1 MTTKTCQ
8 KPERESKAIL
18 TTTTPSVHIRALGI
32 KLHMKYIMGYEED
45 PRRAYAKHG
54 AAWLDIGSRTLTNA
68 WSKQLLSEK
77 LSRQMGP
84 PHTPL
89 IPPWGDFIKFLFHS
103 SLLFLLFSCL
113 SDGNFLL

>member
-8 KPERESKAIL
+8 KPERGSKAIL

-84 PHTPL
+84 PHSEFFKEHAHCFTV
-89 IPPWGDFIKFLFHS
+89 FTYLFNKCWLK
-103 SLLFLLFSCL
+103 LL
-113 SDGNFLL
+113 GVK